1 MARTRGG
8 SCSARARPSTRPQ
21 ADNTLDP
28 KELTMAAYAYDAIN
42 AQGLEIS
49 GVVHAPDL
57 SAARE
62 QLQMRGLLPQALAE
76 RGAAGGRKMAGAFKK
91 VKPKSLQ
98 VFARQFATM
107 IVADVSVV
115 AALVTLEEQTDDKHL
130 AGVIADV
137 RSEIEGGVILS
148 KALARHPKVF
158 NRLFVAMVEAGESS
172 GTLDTVLD
180 RVAVQIEK
188 EMQIKRRVKGAMV
201 YPAVVITFACLVLT
215 FMLLFIIPV
224 FVNVF
229 DQLDGEL
236 PKPTQ
241 IVMKMSYALRHWWF
255 IIFPAIG
262 AMIFAFRRLKRTE
275 RGRKV
280 WDRFKL
286 RIPMRI
292 GDVVHKIALAR
303 FSRTLSTLI
312 SSGVDIIKAL
322 EITGATSGNWVVED
336 ALANIR
342 TRVHEGVP
350 ISQPLQEDP
359 IFPAMVG
366 QMVKIG
372 EETGELDGMLGKG
385 ADFYEDEVD
394 SSIQSLTSIIEPVL
408 MIFVGL
414 MVGTIVIAMYMPMFK
429 MLTLIK

>member
-1 MARTRGG
+1 
-8 SCSARARPSTRPQ
+8 
-21 ADNTLDP
+21 
-28 KELTMAAYAYDAIN
+28 MAAFAYNAIN
-42 AQGLEIS
+42 AQGLES
-49 GVVHAPDL
+49 TGVIHAPDV
-57 SAARE
+57 STARE
-62 QLQMRGLLPQALAE
+62 QLQSRGLLPHSLAE
-76 RGAAGGRKMAGAFKK
+76 RTAAGERGPTSAFKK
-91 VKPKSLQ
+91 VKPKALQ

-107 IVADVSVV
+107 IGAGVSVV
-115 AALVTLEEQTDDKHL
+115 QALVTLEEQTDDKYL
-130 AGVIADV
+130 ADVIADV
-137 RSEIEGGVILS
+137 RSDVEGGVILS

-188 EMQIKRRVKGAMV
+188 ETQIKRRVKGAMV
-201 YPAVVITFACLVLT
+201 YPSVVISFAFLVLT

-229 DQLDGEL
+229 DSLDGEL
-236 PKPTQ
+236 PKLTQ
-241 IVMKMSYALRHWWF
+241 IVMSASYALRHYWF

-262 AMIFAFRRLKRTE
+262 GMIFAFRRLKRTE
-275 RGRKV
+275 RGRQV

-286 RIPMRI
+286 KIPMRI
-292 GDVVHKIALAR
+292 GDVVHQIALAR
-303 FSRTLSTLI
+303 FSRTLSTLV

-322 EITGATSGNWVVED
+322 EITGATAGNWVVEKS
-336 ALANIR
+336 LADIR

-359 IFPAMVG
+359 VFPPMVG

-372 EETGELDGMLGKG
+372 EETGELDGMLGKV

-394 SSIQSLTSIIEPVL
+394 TSIKSLTSIIEPIL
-408 MIFVGL
+408 MIGVGV
-414 MVGTIVIAMYMPMFK
+414 MVGTIVISMYLPMFK

>member
-1 MARTRGG
+1 
-8 SCSARARPSTRPQ
+8 
-21 ADNTLDP
+21 
-28 KELTMAAYAYDAIN
+28 MAAFAYDAIN
-42 AQGLEIS
+42 AQGLESS
-49 GVVHAPDL
+49 GVIHAPDV

-62 QLQMRGLLPQALAE
+62 QLQTRGLLPQSLAE
-76 RGAAGGRKMAGAFKK
+76 RTAAGERGPASAFKK

-107 IVADVSVV
+107 IGAGVSVV
-115 AALVTLEEQTDDKHL
+115 QALVTLEEQTDDKYL
-130 AGVIADV
+130 AEVIADV
-137 RSEIEGGVILS
+137 RSDVEGGVILS
-148 KALARHPKVF
+148 RALARHPKVF

-180 RVAVQIEK
+180 RVAMQIEK
-188 EMQIKRRVKGAMV
+188 ETQIKRRIKSALV
-201 YPAVVITFACLVLT
+201 YPIVVISFAFLVLT

-229 DQLDGEL
+229 DSLDGEL
-236 PKPTQ
+236 PKLTQ
-241 IVMKMSYALRHWWF
+241 LVMHASYAMRHYWF
-255 IIFPAIG
+255 IIFPAI
-262 AMIFAFRRLKRTE
+262 ALMIFAFRRLKRTE
-275 RGRKV
+275 RGRQV

-286 RIPMRI
+286 KIPMRV

-303 FSRTLSTLI
+303 FSRTLSTLV

-322 EITGATSGNWVVED
+322 EITGATAGNYVVEKS
-336 ALANIR
+336 LADIR

-359 IFPAMVG
+359 VFPPMVG

-372 EETGELDGMLGKG
+372 EETGELDGMLGKV

-394 SSIQSLTSIIEPVL
+394 TSIKSLTSIIEPIL
-408 MIFVGL
+408 MIGVGV
-414 MVGTIVIAMYMPMFK
+414 MVGTIVIAMYLPMFK

>member
-1 MARTRGG
+1 
-8 SCSARARPSTRPQ
+8 
-21 ADNTLDP
+21 
-28 KELTMAAYAYDAIN
+28 MAAFAYDAIN

-57 SAARE
+57 GAARE
-62 QLQMRGLLPQALAE
+62 QLQMRGLLPQSLDE
-76 RGAAGGRKMAGAFKK
+76 RAAAGASRVAGAFKK

-107 IVADVSVV
+107 IAAGVSVV
-115 AALVTLEEQTDDKHL
+115 AALVTLEEQTDDKYL
-130 AGVIADV
+130 AVVIADV

-180 RVAVQIEK
+180 RLAVQIEK
-188 EMQIKRRVKGAMV
+188 EMQIRRRVKGAMV
-201 YPAVVITFACLVLT
+201 YPAVVITFASLVLT

-229 DQLDGEL
+229 DDLDGEL

-322 EITGATSGNWVVED
+322 EITGATSGNWVVEES
-336 ALANIR
+336 LADIR

-359 IFPAMVG
+359 IFPPMVG

-372 EETGELDGMLGKG
+372 EETGELDGMLGKI

-394 SSIQSLTSIIEPVL
+394 SSIQSLTSIIEPIL
-408 MIFVGL
+408 MIGVGV
-414 MVGTIVIAMYMPMFK
+414 MVGTIVISMYLPMFK

>member
-1 MARTRGG
+1 
-8 SCSARARPSTRPQ
+8 
-21 ADNTLDP
+21 
-28 KELTMAAYAYDAIN
+28 MAAFAYDAIN

-49 GVVHAPDL
+49 GVIHAPDV

-62 QLQMRGLLPQALAE
+62 QLQTRGLLPQSLAE
-76 RGAAGGRKMAGAFKK
+76 RNAAGERGAGSAFKK

-107 IVADVSVV
+107 IGAGVSVV
-115 AALVTLEEQTDDKHL
+115 QALVTLEEQTDDKYL
-130 AGVIADV
+130 AEVLADV
-137 RSEIEGGVILS
+137 RSDVEGGVILS

-180 RVAVQIEK
+180 RVAMQIEK
-188 EMQIKRRVKGAMV
+188 ETQIKRRVKGAMV
-201 YPAVVITFACLVLT
+201 YPSVVISFAFLVLT

-229 DQLDGEL
+229 DSLNGSL
-236 PKPTQ
+236 PKLTQ
-241 IVMKMSYALRHWWF
+241 FVMHASYALRHYWF

-262 AMIFAFRRLKRTE
+262 AMIFGFFRLKRTE
-275 RGRKV
+275 RGRQV

-286 RIPMRI
+286 RIPMRV

-303 FSRTLSTLI
+303 FSRTLSTLV

-322 EITGATSGNWVVED
+322 EITGATAGNWVVEQS
-336 ALANIR
+336 LVTIR

-359 IFPAMVG
+359 VFPPMVG

-372 EETGELDGMLGKG
+372 EETGELDGMLGKV

-394 SSIQSLTSIIEPVL
+394 SSIQSLTSIIEPIL
-408 MIFVGL
+408 MIGVGI
-414 MVGTIVIAMYMPMFK
+414 MVGTIVIAMYLPMFK

>member
-1 MARTRGG
+1 M
-8 SCSARARPSTRPQ
+8 
-21 ADNTLDP
+21 
-28 KELTMAAYAYDAIN
+28 
-42 AQGLEIS
+42 
-49 GVVHAPDL
+49 
-57 SAARE
+57 
-62 QLQMRGLLPQALAE
+62 
-76 RGAAGGRKMAGAFKK
+76 
-91 VKPKSLQ
+91 KPKALQ

-107 IVADVSVV
+107 IGAGVSVV
-115 AALVTLEEQTDDKHL
+115 QALVTLEEQTDDKYL
-130 AGVIADV
+130 AEVIADV
-137 RSEIEGGVILS
+137 RSDVEGGVILS

-188 EMQIKRRVKGAMV
+188 ETQIKRRVKGAMV
-201 YPAVVITFACLVLT
+201 YPTVVISFAFLVLT

-229 DQLDGEL
+229 DSLDGEL
-236 PKPTQ
+236 PKLTQ
-241 IVMKMSYALRHWWF
+241 IVMHASYALRHYWF

-262 AMIFAFRRLKRTE
+262 GMIYAFRRLKRTE
-275 RGRKV
+275 QGRQV

-286 RIPMRI
+286 KIPMKI

-303 FSRTLSTLI
+303 FSRTLATLVAA
-312 SSGVDIIKAL
+312 GVDIIKAL
-322 EITGATSGNWVVED
+322 EITGATSGNWVVESS
-336 ALANIR
+336 LADIR

-359 IFPAMVG
+359 VFPPMVSA
-366 QMVKIG
+366 MVKIG
-372 EETGELDGMLGKG
+372 EETGELDGMLGKI

-394 SSIQSLTSIIEPVL
+394 SAIKSLTSIIEPIL
-408 MIFVGL
+408 MIGVGI
-414 MVGTIVIAMYMPMFK
+414 MVGTIVISMYLPMFK

>member
-1 MARTRGG
+1 
-8 SCSARARPSTRPQ
+8 
-21 ADNTLDP
+21 
-28 KELTMAAYAYDAIN
+28 MAAFAYDAIN

-49 GVVHAPDL
+49 GVVHAPDPG
-57 SAARE
+57 AARD
-62 QLQMRGLLPQALAE
+62 QLQLRGLLPRSLDE
-76 RGAAGGRKMAGAFKK
+76 RGVAGANRVAGTFKK

-107 IVADVSVV
+107 IAAGVSVV
-115 AALVTLEEQTDDKHL
+115 AALVTLEEQTDDKYL
-130 AGVIADV
+130 AEVIGDV

-180 RVAVQIEK
+180 RLAVQIEK
-188 EMQIKRRVKGAMV
+188 EMQIRRRVKGAMV

-229 DQLDGEL
+229 DQLHGEL

-241 IVMKMSYALRHWWF
+241 IVMQMSYALRHWWF
-255 IIFPAIG
+255 VIFPAIG
-262 AMIFAFRRLKRTE
+262 GTIFAFRRLKRTE

-312 SSGVDIIKAL
+312 SSGVDIIMAL

-336 ALANIR
+336 ALAHIR

-350 ISQPLQEDP
+350 FSQPLQEDP
-359 IFPAMVG
+359 IFPPMVG

-372 EETGELDGMLGKG
+372 EETGELDDMLGKV

-408 MIFVGL
+408 MIFVGA